1 MTAQPITL
9 TAPDGL
15 AVDAGDLC
23 ALAASPL
30 PGLPLPL
37 LLAPAGTLPLRAG
50 RMLALAGENVFQVI
64 GSSPWPGTSPAPV
77 VATLRALRPCALSGE
92 TPFTI
97 SSTGV
102 SLAWITLSDKGS
114 RGERVD
120 ASGPLIEELAAGAT
134 AVSLARGCVIP
145 DDASLL
151 KGLLASLA
159 LIEGFDLIL
168 TTGGTGLGP
177 RDVTPEA
184 TLAVIEKRLPGFERT
199 MTLVSL
205 QKTPHAAISRA
216 VAGTIGTSIVV
227 NMPGSPK
234 AVRETLSAILPALP
248 HALEK
253 LQGDPSECGS
263 S

>member
-1 MTAQPITL
+1 MTARSIVVA
-9 TAPDGL
+9 APEGL

-23 ALAASPL
+23 ALACSSL
-30 PGLPLPL
+30 PGLSLPL
-37 LLAPAGTLPLRAG
+37 LLAPHGTPPLRAG
-50 RMLALAGENVFQVI
+50 TKLVRDGEAVFMAV
-64 GSSPWPGTSPAPV
+64 GAAPWPGASSALAV
-77 VATLRALRPCALSGE
+77 TLRALRPCALSGE
-92 TPFTI
+92 TRLTVA
-97 SSTGV
+97 SEGV

-120 ASGPLIEELAAGAT
+120 ASGPLIEELAAGAM

-145 DDASLL
+145 DDAPLL

-184 TLAVIEKRLPGFERT
+184 TLAVIEKRLPGFERA

-216 VAGTIGTSIVV
+216 VAGTIGASVVV
-227 NMPGSPK
+227 NLPGSPK
-234 AVRETLSAILPALP
+234 AVRETLAAILPALP
-248 HALEK
+248 HALDK
-253 LQGDPSECGS
+253 LRGDPADCGQG
-263 S
+263 